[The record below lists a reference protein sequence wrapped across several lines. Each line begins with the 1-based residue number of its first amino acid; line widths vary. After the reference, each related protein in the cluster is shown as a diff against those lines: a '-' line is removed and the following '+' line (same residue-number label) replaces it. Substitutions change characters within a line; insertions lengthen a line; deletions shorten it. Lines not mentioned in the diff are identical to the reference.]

1 MSSLKLFPLGLVAY
15 PTKIIPLHIFEERY
29 KTLINECIDSKKEFG
44 MVYLMDS
51 GFSDVGCSLSVSEVV
66 KTYPNGELDIITRGE
81 RIFKIQSNR
90 IENDLNIGRVEFQKD
105 KVESFEDQFDKL
117 KEKYLKLLLQLGIS
131 DQIERHMN
139 KKRSFELIEHIQL
152 PNEVELLLISTRSE
166 MDRLRILD
174 EIFNQIF
181 KKGIDKIN
189 PQVFES

>member
-1 MSSLKLFPLGLVAY
+1 MIFVLLF
-15 PTKIIPLHIFEERY
+15 RR
-29 KTLINECIDSKKEFG
+29 IDFFF
-44 MVYLMDS
+44 VYLSM
-51 GFSDVGCSLSVSEVV
+51 
-66 KTYPNGELDIITRGE
+66 
-81 RIFKIQSNR
+81 KIQSNK